1 MESNYTEPKY
11 GKRIRDVRKAF
22 GLTQEQFAKKCG
34 ISLTSLRRYEANERQ
49 PNIAVLENMAAHI
62 GLTIQDF
69 FWKDFQHTV
78 STPYSQALS
87 RLLQTAFDQLNDEG
101 QQKALERVEELTEIP
116 KYKKEQPQD

>member
-1 MESNYTEPKY
+1 MESNYAAPKY
-11 GKRIRDVRKAF
+11 GQRIREVRKSL

-49 PNIAVLENMAAHI
+49 PNIAILEDMAAHI
-62 GLTIQDF
+62 GMTIQEF
-69 FWKDFQHTV
+69 LWKDFQNTV
-78 STPYSQALS
+78 STPYSQALN

-116 KYKKEQPQD
+116 KYQKEPPQD